1 VNTTATERSV
11 VEGIEST
18 DDENSQLFRS
28 VNERIEHLSE
38 AVVGDFDFVCEC
50 NDSTC
55 TKVMRMSAQE
65 FQILRS
71 DSSLFA
77 VVPGHEEF
85 EDVAGR
91 TERYVLIRLNVAKSR
106 GTRADDPEGADQ

>member
-1 VNTTATERSV
+1 VNTTATDRGV
-11 VEGIEST
+11 VDGMEST
-18 DDENSQLFRS
+18 VDENSQLFRS

-55 TKVMRMSAQE
+55 TKVMRMSAEE
-65 FQILRS
+65 FQNLRS

-77 VVPGHEEF
+77 VVPGHEGF

-91 TERYVLIRLNVAKSR
+91 TQRYVLVRLHDAKSR
-106 GTRADDPEGADQ
+106 GTRADDQEGADR